1 MNDFLSFRKMITP
14 VFIQAIFLIGAVL
27 AVLGALITM
36 FRGMFFIGL
45 VYLVLG
51 PLLVRIY
58 CELLILFFKIHEEVT
73 AIRAHLTGS
82 APGGFPV
89 TPMPATPVAPAPPG
103 VVPPPPP
110 QY

>member
-14 VFIQAIFLIGAVL
+14 VFIQVIFLIGVVGAVIF
-27 AVLGALITM
+27 ALGTM
-36 FRGMFFIGL
+36 FRVSFFTGL
-45 VYLVLG
+45 IALVIG
-51 PLLVRIY
+51 PLFVRIY

-73 AIRAHLTGS
+73 AIRQQMTGS

-89 TPMPATPVAPAPPG
+89 TPVTPVAPAPG
-103 VVPPPPP
+103 VVPPPP